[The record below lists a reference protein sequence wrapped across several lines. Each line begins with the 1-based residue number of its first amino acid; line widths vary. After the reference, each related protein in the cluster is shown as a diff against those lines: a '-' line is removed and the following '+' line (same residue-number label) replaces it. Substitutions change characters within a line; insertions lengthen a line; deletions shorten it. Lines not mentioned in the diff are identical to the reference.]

1 MAAASDMEG
10 RSLGRKFEVQS
21 LKFEVRGPVFAVAR
35 GRNPL
40 FFTGTMSHPA
50 PAPTHLDLSK
60 LGEPLYR
67 GSVQNLYAVPDHPGF
82 VVCETTP
89 AGSVF
94 DVGSIFNIEG
104 NDLNRAIFRHAM
116 YSRLGQPETWQRVKV
131 AIEKTPMDEAW
142 RQELLSGPMEQMLE
156 SGAHTHH
163 IGLPKNPSCYNV
175 VRRFPVMHPPQRH
188 LLGTHVFDYAQFH
201 QSATYVVPLEYIVR
215 FGVTSGSSIL
225 KKYQSLSESAKRA
238 YEQELGLSKPMGVWE
253 MLERPIYDL
262 TSKYEP
268 EDRAVSKQEA
278 LMMSGL
284 SSEDF
289 LHTVKLAILGGWAV
303 RELLESAGLLLWDLK
318 WEFAVDREELLFVDT
333 IDADSFRGTTFLD
346 VEGRKLVIHY
356 NKQAMRD
363 YYRLVHPD
371 WYAGINEAK
380 AQAQKIGVPFKQVL
394 KTGQNDGQ
402 WPQTPVVDIEF
413 LDLQARKT
421 ALIRQHVASE
431 RDAAAIRAEL
441 QATGEAEVE
450 FYRQRGLLGELLK
463 ANAAG

>member
-1 MAAASDMEG
+1 
-10 RSLGRKFEVQS
+10 
-21 LKFEVRGPVFAVAR
+21 
-35 GRNPL
+35 
-40 FFTGTMSHPA
+40 MSHPA
-50 PAPTHLDLSK
+50 SAPTHLDLSK
-60 LGEPLYR
+60 LGEPVYR

-116 YSRLGQPETWQRVKV
+116 YSRLGKPETWQRVKK
-131 AIEKTPMDEAW
+131 AIESTPMDDSW
-142 RQELLSGPMEQMLE
+142 RKELLSGPLEAMLE
-156 SGAHTHH
+156 RGAATHH
-163 IGLPKNPSCYNV
+163 LGMVDAKTGEILREGMPANPSCHNV
-175 VRRFPVMHPPQRH
+175 VRRFPVMHPPQRT
-188 LLGTHVFDYAQFH
+188 LLGAHVFDYAQFH

-225 KKYQSLSESAKRA
+225 KKYQSLGDSAKRA

-278 LMMSGL
+278 LLMSGL
-284 SSEDF
+284 SSQDF
-289 LHTVKLAILGGWAV
+289 LNTIKMAILGGWAV

-333 IDADSFRGTTFLD
+333 IDADSFRGTGFLD
-346 VEGRKLVIHY
+346 VEGCRLVIHY

-371 WYAGINEAK
+371 WYAGINDAK
-380 AQAQKIGVPFKQVL
+380 QQAQKSGVPFKQVL
-394 KTGQNDGQ
+394 REGQAAGK
-402 WPQTPVVDIEF
+402 WPATPVVDADF
-413 LDLQARKT
+413 LALQSRKT
-421 ALIRQHVASE
+421 ALIREHVLSQ
-431 RDAAAIRAEL
+431 RDAAPIRADL
-441 QATGEAEVE
+441 QSTAEAEVT
-450 FYRQRGLLGELLK
+450 FYRGKGLLAELLK
-463 ANAAG
+463 MNSVG

>member
-1 MAAASDMEG
+1 MLIPHFQPGTCAAAKS
-10 RSLGRKFEVQS
+10 V
-21 LKFEVRGPVFAVAR
+21 VFH
-35 GRNPL
+35 PL
-40 FFTGTMSHPA
+40 MPHPA
-50 PAPTHLDLSK
+50 PAPTHLDISK
-60 LGEPLYR
+60 LGEPVYR

-116 YSRLGQPETWQRVKV
+116 YSRLGKPDTWQRVKL
-131 AIEKTPMDEAW
+131 AIEQTPMDAGW
-142 RQELLSGPMEQMLE
+142 RAELLKGPLEQMLE
-156 SGAHTHH
+156 RGAATHH
-163 IGLPKNPSCYNV
+163 LGMVDAKTGEIVREGIPANPSCYNV

-188 LLGTHVFDYAQFH
+188 LLGTHVFDYVQFH

-225 KKYQSLSESAKRA
+225 KKYQGLSDSAKRS

-278 LMMSGL
+278 LIMSGL
-284 SSEDF
+284 SADDF

-318 WEFAVDREELLFVDT
+318 WEFAVDRDELLFVDT

-346 VEGRKLVIHY
+346 VEGKKLVIHY

-380 AQAQKIGVPFKQVL
+380 TQAQKIGAPFKQVL
-394 KTGQNDGQ
+394 KAGQTEGK
-402 WPQTPVVDIEF
+402 WPNTPIVDAHF
-413 LDLQARKT
+413 LELQARKT
-421 ALIRQHVASE
+421 ALIREHVASE
-431 RDAAAIRAEL
+431 RDAAAIRVDL
-441 QATGEAEVE
+441 QAAGEAEVD
-450 FYRQRGLLGELLK
+450 FYRQRGLLGELVK
-463 ANAAG
+463 ANAVG

>member
-1 MAAASDMEG
+1 MS
-10 RSLGRKFEVQS
+10 S
-21 LKFEVRGPVFAVAR
+21 PV
-35 GRNPL
+35 
-40 FFTGTMSHPA
+40 
-50 PAPTHLDLSK
+50 PTHLDLSK
-60 LGEPLYR
+60 LGDPVYR

-104 NDLNRAIFRHAM
+104 NDLNRALFRHAM
-116 YSRLGQPETWQRVKV
+116 YSRLAKPETWRRVKASV
-131 AIEKTPMDEAW
+131 EAAPMDDVW
-142 RQELLSGPMEQMLE
+142 RKELLSGPMETMLE
-156 SGAHTHH
+156 YGAVTHH
-163 IGLPKNPSCYNV
+163 IGMVDAKTNEIVRDGMPENPSCFNV
-175 VRRFPVMHPPQRH
+175 VRRFPVMHPPQRQ
-188 LLGTHVFDYAQFH
+188 LLGAYVFDYAQFQ

-225 KKYQSLSESAKRA
+225 KKYTSLSEAAKRV
-238 YEQELGLSKPMGVWE
+238 YEQELGLSKPMSTWE

-278 LMMSGL
+278 LLMSGL
-284 SSEDF
+284 SGDDF
-289 LHTVKLAILGGWAV
+289 LHTVKMAILGGWAV

-333 IDADSFRGTTFLD
+333 IDADSFRATTFLEI
-346 VEGRKLVIHY
+346 EGRKLVIHY

-363 YYRLVHPD
+363 YYRLVHPA

-380 AQAQKIGVPFKQVL
+380 RQAQRIGQPFKQVL
-394 KTGQNDGQ
+394 QAGQAEGT
-402 WPQTPVVDIEF
+402 WPQTPVVDPEF

-421 ALIRQHVASE
+421 ALIREHVLAE
-431 RDAAAIRAEL
+431 RDAAAIRSDL
-441 QATGEAEVE
+441 KVTGEAEVE
-450 FYRQRGLLGELLK
+450 FYRRRGLFSDLM
-463 ANAAG
+463 AVNSIT

>member
-1 MAAASDMEG
+1 
-10 RSLGRKFEVQS
+10 
-21 LKFEVRGPVFAVAR
+21 
-35 GRNPL
+35 
-40 FFTGTMSHPA
+40 MSHPV
-50 PAPTHLDLSK
+50 PTHLDLSN
-60 LGEPLYR
+60 LGEPVYR
-67 GSVQNLYAVPDHPGF
+67 GSVQHLYAVPDHPGC

-104 NDLNRAIFRHAM
+104 NDLNRALFRHAM
-116 YSRLGQPETWQRVKV
+116 YSRLAKPETWQRVKA
-131 AIEKTPMDEAW
+131 AIEASPMDEDW
-142 RQELLSGPMEQMLE
+142 RRELLTGPLETMLE
-156 SGAHTHH
+156 RGAVTHH
-163 IGLPKNPSCYNV
+163 LGMVDAKTHEIVREGMPANPSCFNV
-175 VRRFPVMHPPQRH
+175 VRRFPVMHPPQRQ
-188 LLGTHVFDYAQFH
+188 LLGAFVFDYAQFH

-225 KKYQSLSESAKRA
+225 KKYQSLSDAAKRA
-238 YEQELGLSKPMGVWE
+238 YEQELGLSKPMTTWE

-278 LMMSGL
+278 LLMSGL
-284 SSEDF
+284 SSNDF
-289 LHTVKLAILGGWAV
+289 LHTIKMAILGGWAV

-333 IDADSFRGTTFLD
+333 IDADSFRATTFLD

-380 AQAQKIGVPFKQVL
+380 QQAQKAGMPFKQVL
-394 KTGQNDGQ
+394 QAGQADGK
-402 WPQTPVVDIEF
+402 WPQTPVVDPEF

-421 ALIRQHVASE
+421 ALIREHVLAE
-431 RDAAAIRAEL
+431 RDAAAIRADL
-441 QATGEAEVE
+441 TATGEAEVE
-450 FYRQRGLLGELLK
+450 FYRQRNLFEELMA
-463 ANAAG
+463 ANSVA

>member
-1 MAAASDMEG
+1 
-10 RSLGRKFEVQS
+10 
-21 LKFEVRGPVFAVAR
+21 
-35 GRNPL
+35 
-40 FFTGTMSHPA
+40 MSPPA
-50 PAPTHLDLSK
+50 PSHLDLSK
-60 LGEPLYR
+60 LGDPVYR
-67 GSVQNLYAVPDHPGF
+67 GSVQNLYAVPDHPGY

-104 NDLNRAIFRHAM
+104 NDLNRALFRHAM
-116 YSRLGQPETWQRVKV
+116 YSRLAKPDTWQRVK
-131 AIEKTPMDEAW
+131 ASIEAAPMDDAW
-142 RQELLSGPMEQMLE
+142 RQELLSGPMETMLE
-156 SGAHTHH
+156 QGAVTHH
-163 IGLPKNPSCYNV
+163 VGMVDARTNEIVRDGMPKNPSCFNV
-175 VRRFPVMHPPQRH
+175 VRRFPVMHPPQRK
-188 LLGTHVFDYAQFH
+188 LLGAYVFDYAQFQ

-225 KKYQSLSESAKRA
+225 KKYNSLSEAAKRV
-238 YEQELGLSKPMGVWE
+238 YEQELGLSKPMTTWE

-278 LMMSGL
+278 LLMSGL
-284 SSEDF
+284 SSDDF
-289 LHTVKLAILGGWAV
+289 LQTVKMAILGGWAV

-333 IDADSFRGTTFLD
+333 IDADSFRATTFLD
-346 VEGRKLVIHY
+346 IEGHKLVIHY

-363 YYRLVHPD
+363 YYRLVHPA

-380 AQAQKIGVPFKQVL
+380 QQAQRIGQPFKLVL
-394 KTGQNDGQ
+394 QAGQAEGT
-402 WPQTPVVDIEF
+402 WPPTPVVDPEF

-421 ALIRQHVASE
+421 ALIREHVLAE
-431 RDAAAIRAEL
+431 RDAAAIRRDL

-450 FYRQRGLLGELLK
+450 FYRQRGLLSDLM
-463 ANAAG
+463 AVNSIA

>member
-1 MAAASDMEG
+1 MATETAAGMRAGEAQDACAAAES
-10 RSLGRKFEVQS
+10 V
-21 LKFEVRGPVFAVAR
+21 
-35 GRNPL
+35 
-40 FFTGTMSHPA
+40 FFTRAMPHPA
-50 PAPTHLDLSK
+50 PAPTHLDLSQ
-60 LGEPLYR
+60 LGEPVYR
-67 GSVQNLYAVPDHPGF
+67 GSVQNLHAVPGHPGF

-116 YSRLGQPETWQRVKV
+116 YSRLGKPETWRRVKQAV
-131 AIEKTPMDEAW
+131 ESTPMDEAW
-142 RQELLSGPMEQMLE
+142 RAELLSGPLEQMLE
-156 SGAHTHH
+156 RGAATHH
-163 IGLPKNPSCYNV
+163 IGMVDAKTGEIVREGMPANPSCYNV
-175 VRRFPVMHPPQRH
+175 VRRFPVMHPPQRA

-225 KKYQSLSESAKRA
+225 KKYQGLSDTAKRA
-238 YEQELGLSKPMGVWE
+238 YEQEMGLSRPMGVWE
-253 MLERPIYDL
+253 MLERPVYDL

-278 LMMSGL
+278 LLMSGL
-284 SSEDF
+284 SSADF
-289 LHTVKLAILGGWAV
+289 LTTVKMAILGGWAV

-333 IDADSFRGTTFLD
+333 IDADSFRGTSFID
-346 VEGRKLVIHY
+346 VEGRKLVIHF

-371 WYAGINEAK
+371 WFAGINDAK
-380 AQAQKIGVPFKQVL
+380 QQAHKAGVPFKQVL
-394 KTGQNDGQ
+394 REGQAAGK
-402 WPQTPVVDIEF
+402 WPATPVVDAVF
-413 LDLQARKT
+413 LALQARKT
-421 ALIRQHVASE
+421 ALIREHVLSE
-431 RDAAAIRAEL
+431 RPAAAIRADL

-450 FYRQRGLLGELLK
+450 FYRAKGLLDGLLK
-463 ANAAG
+463 LNAVG

>member
-1 MAAASDMEG
+1 
-10 RSLGRKFEVQS
+10 
-21 LKFEVRGPVFAVAR
+21 
-35 GRNPL
+35 
-40 FFTGTMSHPA
+40 MSHPA
-50 PAPTHLDLSK
+50 PAPTHLNLSK
-60 LGEPLYR
+60 LGEPVYR
-67 GSVQNLYAVPDHPGF
+67 GSVQNLYAVPDHPGY

-116 YSRLGQPETWQRVKV
+116 YSRLAQPETWQRVKT
-131 AIEKTPMDEAW
+131 AIENTPMDAAW
-142 RQELLSGPMEQMLE
+142 RKELLTGPMETMLE
-156 SGAHTHH
+156 RGAATHH
-163 IGLPKNPSCYNV
+163 IGMVDAVTGEIVRSGLPANPSCYNV
-175 VRRFPVMHPPQRH
+175 VRRFPVMHPPQRN
-188 LLGTHVFDYAQFH
+188 LLGAHVFDYAQFH

-225 KKYQSLSESAKRA
+225 KKYQGLSEAAKRS
-238 YEQELGLSKPMGVWE
+238 YEQELGITKPMGVWE

-284 SSEDF
+284 SSDDF

-318 WEFAVDREELLFVDT
+318 WEFAVEREELLFVDT

-380 AQAQKIGVPFKQVL
+380 TQAQKSGTPFKKVL
-394 KTGQNDGQ
+394 KAGQADGK

-421 ALIRQHVASE
+421 ALIRQHVAAE
-431 RDAAAIRAEL
+431 RDAAAIRADLE
-441 QATGEAEVE
+441 ATGAAEVE
-450 FYRQRGLLGELLK
+450 FYRQRGLLGDLLK
-463 ANAAG
+463 ANAVS